1 MGEKAFRNNYF
12 KLRKN
17 LSLKSV
23 KTKILIL
30 KSYYLKTNLQE
41 SLKSTFILFFS
52 PNSFQYRQTRR

>member
-1 MGEKAFRNNYF
+1 MGEEAFQNNF
-12 KLRKN
+12 QIKKN

-23 KTKILIL
+23 KTTILIL

-52 PNSFQYRQTRR
+52 PNSFQYRQTKR